1 MKCKVTLVVKRIR
14 TGRAQ
19 ELETR
24 KKKSVASG
32 QQAARKAI
40 IAEKE
45 TFGLENGAKIH
56 HIPGPKKMYRRS
68 FNIYV

>member
-1 MKCKVTLVVKRIR
+1 MMWNLKVTLVVMRIR
-14 TGRAQ
+14 NSRAQ

-24 KKKSVASG
+24 KKSVANG

-56 HIPGPKKMYRRS
+56 HIPGPKK
-68 FNIYV
+68 NVQAQL